1 MAVTYTLTYA
11 DDSGPLRT
19 RSGTFTSADGDGNGE
34 TLTVTTHGLDYI
46 QSAVVRLTAVGAQVP
61 RITTSGGTVTWTV
74 DNTGGAS
81 GVWELKGL

>member
-46 QSAVVRLTAVGAQVP
+46 QDAEIKLVAVGAQVP
-61 RITTSGGTVTWTV
+61 KLEISGGTLTWTV

-81 GVWELKGL
+81 GLWALKGL